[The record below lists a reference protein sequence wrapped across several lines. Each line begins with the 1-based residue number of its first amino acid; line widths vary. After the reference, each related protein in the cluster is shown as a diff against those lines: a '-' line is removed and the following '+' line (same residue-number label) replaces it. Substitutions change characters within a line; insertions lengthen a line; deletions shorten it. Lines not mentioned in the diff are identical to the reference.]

1 MMSRAGEH
9 NEVWLQGNLRPVIA
23 ISLVAGIAAALTVV
37 AVAIVAPPAWALL
50 AVAAAGGLLLALLG
64 MLAWAAAQPRLVRRG
79 NSVAVRLAPWRVE
92 RVPLEV
98 VECVFRGTEPIVAS
112 EEAAPRFRVG
122 TLILRIAERAT
133 EWRERETFRPWG
145 SWDDGHIVIDG
156 RWCAPLSAESARQI
170 ATRLAELKRELSA
183 GCPP

>member
-1 MMSRAGEH
+1 MMPRAGEH

-50 AVAAAGGLLLALLG
+50 AVAAAGGLLLALLV

-79 NSVAVRLAPWRVE
+79 NSVA
-92 RVPLEV
+92 VPLEV